1 MNKLAL
7 HAQSMEA
14 NLGRL
19 VGCMPGFPLDDMT
32 LWGWFNLVIEGL
44 TDLSE
49 AALGPHGLHQ
59 SDFRA
64 LMHLFSSA
72 DGRAFPGEMSC
83 ALRQT
88 PANVTRI
95 SNLLVER
102 GLVIRTPGTQDRRR
116 IELTITQAGRD
127 FVLDLLPRFFPP
139 LRKAFSCLSASDKR
153 ELRHMLQ
160 RLVESIDRMAATD

>member
-1 MNKLAL
+1 MNNLAL
-7 HAQSMEA
+7 HAQRMEA

-19 VGCMPGFPLDDMT
+19 VGCVPKFPLEDAA
-32 LWGWFNLVIEGL
+32 LWGWFNLVVEGL

-72 DGRAFPGEMSC
+72 DGRGFPGEMSC

-88 PANVTRI
+88 PANMTRI
-95 SNLLVER
+95 SNLLVAR
-102 GLVIRTPGTQDRRR
+102 GFVVRTPGTQDRRR

-139 LRKAFSCLSASDKR
+139 VRKAFSCLSASDKR
-153 ELRHMLQ
+153 ELRHTLQ
-160 RLVESIDRMAATD
+160 RLVESIDRMTAPD